1 MTAVLLIGGTDSS
14 GGAGLAQDVRVLADR
29 GVPARLAVTAVTAQ
43 GVIGVTAVQAMPLDI
58 LRAQIEA
65 AASLGAI
72 GAVKIGMLPSGEAA
86 TWVADLLAEICPDAP
101 IILDPVLSASA
112 GGVLHTASAGVA
124 GFGPLWYR
132 ATLVTPNLPEAG
144 FLLQVPEAPNRRAM
158 VAQAEAL
165 QRTGARAILLKG
177 GHLPGDAVADYLVS
191 PARARWFSA
200 SRLPGARRGTGCALA
215 SGIAA
220 GLAQGLELP
229 EAILRA
235 RRWLRASWAKTA
247 GAGG

>member
-1 MTAVLLIGGTDSS
+1 MNAVLLIGGTDSS
-14 GGAGLAQDVRVLADR
+14 GGAGLAQDVRVLADM
-29 GVPARLAVTAVTAQ
+29 GGSARLAVTAVTAQ
-43 GVIGVTAVQAMPLDI
+43 GAGGVAAVQAMPPEM
-58 LRAQIEA
+58 LRAQIIA
-65 AASLGAI
+65 AGTLGPI
-72 GAVKIGMLPSGEAA
+72 GAVKIGMLPGVA
-86 TWVADLLAEICPDAP
+86 TATLVADLLMQICPDAP

-112 GGVLHTASAGVA
+112 GGVLHTASAGLA
-124 GFGPLWYR
+124 GFGPLWHR

-191 PARARWFSA
+191 PAKARWFSA
-200 SRLPGARRGTGCALA
+200 SRLPGVRRGTGCALA

-220 GLAQGLELP
+220 GLAQGLALP

-235 RRWLRASWAKTA
+235 RRWLRASWAKTPE
-247 GAGG
+247 AGG